1 MVLFNYQWEEAREEI
16 VLDLDKKQ
24 TLLIQQDKIASLGQL
39 TAGIAHEI
47 NNPINFV
54 NGNALALT
62 MDLKEVEPV
71 FQKISQ
77 LEPKSNNP
85 QEVNRLIDMTRQAD
99 VQYLFSEMKE
109 LISGIQQGSERIT
122 DIVNGLKIFT
132 HQSDKIYKKEN
143 LKRSAGVRACPIG

>member
-85 QEVNRLIDMTRQAD
+85 QEVNRLIDMTRLAD

-109 LISGIQQGSERIT
+109 LISGIQQG
-122 DIVNGLKIFT
+122 K
-132 HQSDKIYKKEN
+132 
-143 LKRSAGVRACPIG
+143 